1 MEETPRAP
9 GYVRW
14 IAGTLEDA
22 GYETWAVGGAI
33 RNTLLGRP
41 SGDWDLTT
49 RAPPPVV
56 RKLFP
61 RTVPIG
67 VEHGTVGVLT
77 RQGLLLEVTTFR
89 RDVET
94 TGRHAVVEFADTLDE
109 DLARRD
115 FTINAIAWHPL
126 REEFRDPF
134 RGRRDLAAGL
144 LRTVGDARERFSED
158 YLRVLRGLRFSGRF
172 GFRIRTETWRALC
185 EACSHLDVLSPER
198 VREEL
203 MKTLSEAPRPSS
215 VLALYAASGVLDAL
229 YPEVART
236 RERVRSPTGENLW
249 VHSLLLADLLP
260 VHRPLLR
267 LAALLEGAARTP
279 ADGEGNESPD
289 EADGE
294 GAPGAAALLFR
305 LRFSNADVATVT
317 GLLEM
322 GLEPPLALE
331 EGGETRRWL
340 HDAGRGRMP
349 DLARIW
355 LAKTRL
361 DALRGGPSTGDVLAS
376 IRRLREELRRG
387 PALQKSE
394 LALSGRDLISMGLK
408 PGPHFGEILSQLM
421 ERVLDEP
428 RLNENETLRNLVREM
443 VERAGEEGREP

>member
-22 GYETWAVGGAI
+22 GYETWTVGGAI
-33 RNTLLGRP
+33 RNTLLGLP

-172 GFRIRTETWRALC
+172 GFRIRTETWKALC

-203 MKTLSEAPRPSS
+203 MKTLSEAPRPST
-215 VLALYAASGVLDAL
+215 VLALYAASGVLDAV
-229 YPEVART
+229 YPEVARAG
-236 RERVRSPTGENLW
+236 ERVRASTGENHW
-249 VHSLLLADLLP
+249 IHSLLLTDLLP
-260 VHRPLLR
+260 AHRPLLR
-267 LAALLEGAARTP
+267 LAALLEGATP
-279 ADGEGNESPD
+279 APAGGKGGEAAD
-289 EADGE
+289 EGSRE
-294 GAPGAAALLFR
+294 GAPEAAALLFR
-305 LRFSNADVATVT
+305 LRFSNAEVATVT

-331 EGGETRRWL
+331 EGSETRRWL
-340 HDAGRGRMP
+340 HRAGRERLP

-361 DALRGGPSTGDVLAS
+361 DALRGGPPTGDVLAS

-387 PALQKSE
+387 HPLQQRE

-408 PGPHFGEILSQLM
+408 PGPRFGEILSELM
-421 ERVLDEP
+421 DRVLAEP
-428 RLNENETLRNLVREM
+428 RLNENETLRGLVQEM
-443 VERAGEEGREP
+443 VGRAGEEGGEA